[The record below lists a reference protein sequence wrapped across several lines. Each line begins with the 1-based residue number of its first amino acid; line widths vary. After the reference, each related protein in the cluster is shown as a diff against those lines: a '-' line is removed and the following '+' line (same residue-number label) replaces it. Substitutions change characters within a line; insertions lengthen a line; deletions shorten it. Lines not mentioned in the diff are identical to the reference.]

1 MLRRSKLLVVI
12 LLIATFSGTVIPF
25 LSLRV
30 SDVQANGS
38 WLLGWDYR
46 RLVTIDSTLVD
57 EDLTDLPVLVKL
69 ESTNHNFSKSQDHG
83 EDIRFTSADGSTL
96 LKHEIERWDG
106 VGGRAEI
113 WVKLPNVLSSS
124 DTHFYIYYGNTSVL
138 DGQDP
143 ANVWDSGY
151 VMVHHMKD
159 ETPSTVE
166 DSTLN
171 SYDGTKKAAGEP
183 VEVAGQIYSGQDFD
197 GGDDYVQ
204 CGDVDEV
211 DSATELT
218 FSVWANIT
226 GNGPLISKYTDANYR
241 THIYNS
247 GSDIYWN
254 LSNDTASYG
263 VSPSL
268 SGWNYYVM
276 VFNGSETGKVLRLK
290 GYVNGEQQT
299 LTFTGTIPAVAAD
312 TGTNQLEFGR
322 QSTAYFDG
330 QLDEIRVSNTARS
343 AAWIKAQYLN
353 MKDEFIFCEGC
364 DVAVT
369 DPPTTSPPG
378 KKLLGL
384 SLPRFPPLTAN
395 ISVNVKSSEEF
406 FIQQNVVVTVCLVDE
421 NETETPALCCTCCRN
436 LHPGEDRL
444 NIFSVDC
451 WEYGGTPII

>member
-1 MLRRSKLLVVI
+1 MRI
-12 LLIATFSGTVIPF
+12 FD
-25 LSLRV
+25 LRV
-30 SDVQANGS
+30 LMA
-38 WLLGWDYR
+38 
-46 RLVTIDSTLVD
+46 
-57 EDLTDLPVLVKL
+57 
-69 ESTNHNFSKSQDHG
+69 
-83 EDIRFTSADGSTL
+83 AL